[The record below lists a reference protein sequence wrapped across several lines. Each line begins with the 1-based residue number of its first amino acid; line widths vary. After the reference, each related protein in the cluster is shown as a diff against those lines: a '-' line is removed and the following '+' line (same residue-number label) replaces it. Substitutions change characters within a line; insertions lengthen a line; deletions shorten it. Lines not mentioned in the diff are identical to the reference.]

1 MRAIDRNAAGEGKL
15 IRYIINWIK
24 AGTNTPK
31 EIEKEIIEAY
41 DLNSTE
47 ASLARTGAL
56 ARMQEL
62 GLVLRNK
69 SGRNVTYELP

>member
-1 MRAIDRNAAGEGKL
+1 L
-15 IRYIINWIK
+15 IRSIIGWIK
-24 AGTNTPK
+24 EEINTPK

-47 ASLARTGAL
+47 ASLVRTGTL

-69 SGRNVTYELP
+69 SGRNVTYDLP